1 MMSIYITCKTKY
13 ICLCCKYRV
22 ILCTME
28 KLNKCEYN
36 NFNDTPC
43 KDKYN
48 IGETARKNKTMKAYT
63 PL

>member
-1 MMSIYITCKTKY
+1 M
-13 ICLCCKYRV
+13 YRV

-28 KLNKCEYN
+28 KLNKCGYN
-36 NFNDTPC
+36 NFNHTPC

-63 PL
+63 LL